1 MVSEGTSRSDMYGGK
16 SQAGYLGLME
26 ANFVCSHILLESTK
40 LVSASE
46 PWHMQFPLSEMF
58 FTQIF
63 A

>member
-1 MVSEGTSRSDMYGGK
+1 MVSEGTYKSDMYGGET
-16 SQAGYLGLME
+16 QAEYLRPME

-40 LVSASE
+40 LISASGTL
-46 PWHMQFPLSEMF
+46 HMQFPLSGMF